1 MSGILSLTPSE
12 NDDYNQFTRAI
23 YKKDF
28 DVKRPRGRPPK
39 RWCDQIKQD
48 TNLPLLTSE
57 KSYQDE
63 EKWRQIIKEN
73 VARLSGVSN

>member
-1 MSGILSLTPSE
+1 MVTNILRQS
-12 NDDYNQFTRAI
+12 DHKFTKAI